1 MVEQWLPK
9 APCPPPP
16 SARARGPSCSWPNCP
31 MVIQSPLGLL
41 FPVESISDSQRVG
54 GAISLPPRLI
64 DGTNI
69 TMEDEHMWLIPFS
82 PGEDHI
88 VTIHF
93 TKVESLAGLRIWNYN
108 KSPEDT
114 YRGVS
119 WQLAKAFCLAGEMAG
134 LALWPGV
141 EPSGGGWVV
150 VRTAPHSSAKQSLP
164 LCSSLLGERVWLAG
178 RPRGGETGRGVCGQ
192 CQEEGFNSRCLE
204 S

>member
-1 MVEQWLPK
+1 
-9 APCPPPP
+9 
-16 SARARGPSCSWPNCP
+16 
-31 MVIQSPLGLL
+31 
-41 FPVESISDSQRVG
+41 
-54 GAISLPPRLI
+54 
-64 DGTNI
+64 
-69 TMEDEHMWLIPFS
+69 MWLIPFS

-141 EPSGGGWVV
+141 EPSGGGGVSEQLP
-150 VRTAPHSSAKQSLP
+150 TPQQNKAFHSAAPSS
-164 LCSSLLGERVWLAG
+164 ERESGWLAG
-178 RPRGGETGRGVCGQ
+178 RGVGRQAEVSVASAKKRASTPGALRARPGTVFPGQGGPCVPGQ
-192 CQEEGFNSRCLE
+192 QLHLPTRRLPHPQRAWQLSL
-204 S
+204 